1 MDTKTETKDQI
12 QKMSDS
18 NANKPGY
25 KKTKLGWMPEDW
37 DIYKLK
43 RIAEINPS
51 KPKPK
56 NENILISFIGMADI
70 SNDGKLLSSKKKLF
84 SEVKNGFT
92 SFKNGDI
99 LIAKITP
106 CFENGKGILA
116 NNLYNE
122 IGFGSTEF
130 HVVRVNKGIS
140 NKYIYYHTQSYK
152 LRKIGE
158 SNMTGTAGQKRVPR
172 DFIKN
177 YKLPIPPLPEQ
188 QKIAQILSTWDQAIE
203 KTEQL
208 IEKKQLLKK
217 GLMQQLLSGKVRF
230 PEFIKTND
238 TFKTKFYNYPADW
251 NYPKIKEI
259 ANQINEKNGTSEN
272 PPVLSCTKYEGL
284 VDSLKYFGKQVF
296 SKDLSPYKKVKY
308 GQFAYAT
315 NHIEEGSIGYQNMY
329 DNALISP
336 MYTVFETDKSKVND
350 TYLYKLLKTDLYI
363 HIYQTRTK
371 GTVSRR
377 GSLRWN
383 DFSNIRIPL
392 PSKPEQDKIA
402 EFFTKVEDDINKH
415 MSFLGKLK
423 QQKKGLMQQL
433 LTSRIRVKI

>member
-1 MDTKTETKDQI
+1 MSETLTYNVWSKSKIEDIIDLRNEKYVPKKDENFKCI
-12 QKMSDS
+12 ELENIDRFTGNIS
-18 NANKPGY
+18 GY
-25 KKTKLGWMPEDW
+25 KNSINQRSTKNKFYYG
-37 DIYKLK
+37 DILFGKLRPYLSK
-43 RIAEINPS
+43 YWYAKFDGVCSSEIWVL
-51 KPKPK
+51 KPK
-56 NENILISFIGMADI
+56 NKKIINSF
-70 SNDGKLLSSKKKLF
+70 LF
-84 SEVKNGFT
+84 YLVQT
-92 SFKNGDI
+92 S
-99 LIAKITP
+99 
-106 CFENGKGILA
+106 
-116 NNLYNE
+116 
-122 IGFGSTEF
+122 
-130 HVVRVNKGIS
+130 R
-140 NKYIYYHTQSYK
+140 
-152 LRKIGE
+152 
-158 SNMTGTAGQKRVPR
+158 
-172 DFIKN
+172 FIKICN
-177 YKLPIPPLPEQ
+177 ISSGTKMPRADWSLVKKRIFSLPPLPEQ

-296 SKDLSPYKKVKY
+296 SKDLSTYKKVKY